1 MRQFDIRSND
11 GGQRLDKFVQKTV
24 RGMPSSLLYK
34 YLRLKK
40 IKVNGGRAEG
50 GQMLAA
56 GDVVTMYIPE
66 EFFASETEKAGRGDE
81 LLRVKPKITVVYED
95 ENVILLDKDPGV
107 LAHTGDESEA
117 HTDDFSERSTL
128 LYHVTAYLF
137 QRGEYDPA
145 AEHSFAPALCN
156 RIDRNTGGL
165 VIAAKNAAALRE
177 MNGLIRDGNVEK
189 HYLTAVHGR
198 MERREDRLCGFLRKD
213 SRTKTVTVLSHPADG
228 AREIITEY
236 RSLAYNA
243 EADLSLLDVHLVTG
257 RTHQIRAHLASV
269 GHPLLG
275 EGKYGVNRNDKRL
288 GYAHQALYA
297 YRVRFT
303 VPEGSPLTALNGR
316 EFRVREERIRF
327 LSLFGDG
334 TAIRALLR

>member
-1 MRQFDIRSND
+1 MRQFDIKSND

-40 IKVNGGRAEG
+40 IKVNGKRAEG

-66 EFFASETEKAGRGDE
+66 EFFAGDAEKAERGNE
-81 LLRVKPKITVVYED
+81 LHRIKPKLTVVYED
-95 ENVILLDKDPGV
+95 KNVILLDKDPGV

-128 LYHVTAYLF
+128 LYHVTAYLC
-137 QRGEYDPA
+137 QKGEYDPA
-145 AEHSFAPALCN
+145 AENSFAPALCN

-177 MNGLIRDGNVEK
+177 MNELIRDDCVEK
-189 HYLTAVHGR
+189 HYLAAVHGKT
-198 MERREDRLCGFLRKD
+198 ERREDRLTGFLRKD
-213 SRTKTVTVLSHPADG
+213 SKTKTVTVLSHPAPG

-236 RSLAYNA
+236 RSLAYTG
-243 EADLSLLDVHLVTG
+243 EEDLSLLDVHLVTG

-275 EGKYGVNRNDKRL
+275 EGKYGVNRDDKRL

-303 VPEGSPLTALNGR
+303 VPEGRTLSYLNGK
-316 EFRVREERIRF
+316 EFRVSESRIRF
-327 LSLFGDG
+327 LRLFGDD
-334 TAIRALLR
+334 TAIRSLLR